1 MSKFK
6 QGLAPLPDL
15 ETIEFN
21 NKRYYIT
28 PIGNIYPS
36 VTTFLSSLHNQKLE
50 EWKQRVGETVAEE
63 ISLKART
70 RGTRYHKLIES
81 YLISGNRQKIL
92 SENMPNMKQVF
103 LDIEKDLSRINNIHF
118 IEQALYSDKL
128 RLAGRADLIS
138 EFDGVLSIVD
148 FKTSNREKTEAD
160 IESYFIQTAI
170 YAQMYEELTYFNIKQ
185 LVIFMICD
193 DLNHPL
199 IFKMS
204 IDRINY
210 KAIRDRVKNFHK
222 GIK

>member
-1 MSKFK
+1 MFKFK

-15 ETIEFN
+15 KTIEI
-21 NKRYYIT
+21 KEGRYYVT
-28 PIGNIYPS
+28 PKGNIYPS
-36 VTTFLSSLHNQKLE
+36 VTTFLSSIHNQKLE
-50 EWKQRVGETVAEE
+50 EWKQRVGKTVADE

-81 YLISGNRQKIL
+81 YLVSGDRKKVL
-92 SENMPNMKQVF
+92 TENMPNMKQVF
-103 LDIEKDLSRINNIHF
+103 LDIEKDLSRIDNIHF

-128 RLAGRADLIS
+128 QLAGRADLIS
-138 EFDGVLSIVD
+138 EFDGSLSIVD
-148 FKTSNREKTEAD
+148 FKTSTREKTESE

-185 LVIFMICD
+185 VVIFMICD

-199 IFKMS
+199 VFKMN

-210 KAIRDRVKNFHK
+210 KAIRDRVANFHK